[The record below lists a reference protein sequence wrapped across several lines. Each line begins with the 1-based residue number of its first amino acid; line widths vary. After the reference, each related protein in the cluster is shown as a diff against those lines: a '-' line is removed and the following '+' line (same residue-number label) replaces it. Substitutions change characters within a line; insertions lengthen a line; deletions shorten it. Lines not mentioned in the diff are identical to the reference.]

1 MKKKNVLEL
10 EYEKV
15 FDMVAI
21 RVKYQNCD
29 ILKRG
34 KFEDENLRV
43 RSINVP
49 DYSSGSGILSIQG
62 EVKREDDRII
72 LVSEYDAN
80 KIKQQVKELN
90 KRYGE
95 LNKRYGI
102 EERWRAERGRD
113 YYYIDSECTA
123 FGTYDYRCN
132 EDNIRYELGNYFRTE
147 EDAEKALEKIKQIF
161 NELK

>member
-90 KRYGE
+90 KRYG
-95 LNKRYGI
+95 I
-102 EERWRAERGRD
+102 EERWRAERGRG
-113 YYYIDSECTA
+113 YYYIDDECTA

-132 EDNIRYELGNYFRTE
+132 KDNIRYELGNYFRTE

>member
-10 EYEKV
+10 EYKKV

-43 RSINVP
+43 RSINAP
-49 DYSSGSGILSIQG
+49 DYVSGLDGILFIQG
-62 EVKREDDRII
+62 KIEREDNRII
-72 LVSEYDAN
+72 LVSEDDAN
-80 KIKQQVKELN
+80 KIKQKVKELN
-90 KRYGE
+90 E
-95 LNKRYGI
+95 RYGI
-102 EERWRAERGRD
+102 EERWRAERGRG
-113 YYYIDSECTA
+113 YYYIDSECAA
-123 FGTYDYRCN
+123 FGTYDYRFD

-147 EDAEKALEKIKQIF
+147 KEAEEKAKK
-161 NELK
+161 LKEFYKGGK

>member
-43 RSINVP
+43 RSINAP
-49 DYSSGSGILSIQG
+49 YYLSGSDVLFIQG
-62 EVKREDDRII
+62 EFEEKDNSII
-72 LVSEYDAN
+72 LVSEDEAN
-80 KIKQQVKELN
+80 KIKQRVKELN
-90 KRYGE
+90 
-95 LNKRYGI
+95 NRYGI

-113 YYYIDSECTA
+113 YYYIDDECKA

-132 EDNIRYELGNYFRTE
+132 EDDIRYELGNYFRTE

>member
-49 DYSSGSGILSIQG
+49 DYLSGPDILLIQG
-62 EVKREDDRII
+62 EVKREDNRII
-72 LVSEYDAN
+72 LVSEDDAN

-90 KRYGE
+90 KRYG
-95 LNKRYGI
+95 I
-102 EERWRAERGRD
+102 EERWRAERGGD

>member
-10 EYEKV
+10 EYKKV
-15 FDMVAI
+15 FGMVAI

-43 RSINVP
+43 RSINAP
-49 DYSSGSGILSIQG
+49 DYVPGLGILFIQG
-62 EVKREDDRII
+62 EIERKDNRII
-72 LVSEYDAN
+72 LVSEDDAN
-80 KIKQQVKELN
+80 KIKQKVK
-90 KRYGE
+90 E

-102 EERWRAERGRD
+102 EERWRAERGRC

-132 EDNIRYELGNYFRTE
+132 EDNKRYELGNYFRTE
-147 EDAEKALEKIKQIF
+147 EEAEEKAKKLKEFYKEEK
-161 NELK
+161 

>member
-34 KFEDENLRV
+34 RFEDENLRV
-43 RSINVP
+43 RSINAP
-49 DYSSGSGILSIQG
+49 DYLSGSGTLYIQG
-62 EVKREDDRII
+62 EVKREDNRVI
-72 LVSEYDAN
+72 LVSEDDAN
-80 KIKQQVKELN
+80 KIKQKVKEIN
-90 KRYGE
+90 
-95 LNKRYGI
+95 NRYGI
-102 EERWRAERGRD
+102 EERWRAERGRG
-113 YYYIDSECTA
+113 YYYIDSECAT

>member
-34 KFEDENLRV
+34 KFEDENLGV
-43 RSINVP
+43 RSINAP
-49 DYSSGSGILSIQG
+49 DYVSGLGILFIQG
-62 EVKREDDRII
+62 EIKREDNRII
-72 LVSEYDAN
+72 LVSEDDAN
-80 KIKQQVKELN
+80 KIKQKVK
-90 KRYGE
+90 E

-102 EERWRAERGRD
+102 EERWRAERGKG
-113 YYYIDSECTA
+113 YYYIDSECAA

-132 EDNIRYELGNYFRTE
+132 EDNRRYELGNYFRTE

>member
-34 KFEDENLRV
+34 KFEDKNLRV
-43 RSINVP
+43 RSINAP
-49 DYSSGSGILSIQG
+49 DYLPGFDVLFIQG
-62 EVKREDDRII
+62 EFEGKDNSII
-72 LVSEYDAN
+72 LVSEDEAN
-80 KIKQQVKELN
+80 KIKQKVKELN
-90 KRYGE
+90 
-95 LNKRYGI
+95 NKYGI
-102 EERWRAERGRD
+102 EERWRAERGRS
-113 YYYIDSECTA
+113 YYYIDDECKA